1 MKKVSVSFVTGAIAL
16 VFLVVGYQAA
26 LLVHH
31 SSLALIAAHRDAPD
45 TVWVEGGSPDIVYGE
60 RDEPDMVYGEGDASV
75 QELGQRRNPG
85 GSGSSRGSGS
95 AAGGGKAGVAGA
107 GQGGVS
113 SSSHSASGRAGGAR
127 GDFKAGAGQ
136 GGSRTGGSAGGGT
149 SNGNG
154 KVGGKALTRRS
165 GAGTAYGENLREK
178 LPRRVENFRF
188 DPNTASL
195 EDLERLGFSV
205 KQAQS
210 IVNYREKGGRFRR
223 KEDFRKSYVVADS
236 VYERLEAYIDIPLL
250 DINKADSAQFD
261 ALPGIGGYFARK
273 MVQQRKAL
281 GGYSHTAQLLDIHKF
296 DKERYDALSA
306 LICCSQPKP
315 YELWTLP
322 ADSLRL
328 HPYIRSYAAARSIVF
343 FREHNPREKWSVQAL
358 FDAGILSDEQ
368 AEKLSRCNI
377 AAP

>member
-45 TVWVEGGSPDIVYGE
+45 TVWVEGCS
-60 RDEPDMVYGEGDASV
+60 PDMVYGEDDAPV
-75 QELGQRRNPG
+75 QSEGPRRNPG
-85 GSGSSRGSGS
+85 GSVSSRGSGS

-107 GQGGVS
+107 EQGGVS

-149 SNGNG
+149 SNENG

-195 EDLERLGFSV
+195 EDLERLGFSAR
-205 KQAQS
+205 QAQS

-358 FDAGILSDEQ
+358 FDAGILSAEQ